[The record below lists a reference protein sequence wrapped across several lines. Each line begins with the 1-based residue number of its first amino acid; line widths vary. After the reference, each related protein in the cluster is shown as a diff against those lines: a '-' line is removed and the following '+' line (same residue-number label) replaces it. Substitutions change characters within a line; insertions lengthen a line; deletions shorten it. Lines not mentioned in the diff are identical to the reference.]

1 MPGTVWSRAGDD
13 WNQLHYLS
21 LGAGNL
27 MNRHLIAICRYTLQ
41 YLRPLWFLVLGTN
54 AVSWNRLIRI
64 ATPVLISW
72 LALHSIH
79 LISSKVDV
87 APIII
92 LIVKLCA
99 IFMILR
105 VVSFLINIGSSSS
118 RYM

>member
-1 MPGTVWSRAGDD
+1 MCF
-13 WNQLHYLS
+13 LS

-27 MNRHLIAICRYTLQ
+27 MIRHLLAICRYTLQ
-41 YLRPLWFLVLGTN
+41 YLRPLWFLALGTN

-72 LALHSIH
+72 LALYSIH

-87 APIII
+87 APVIII
-92 LIVKLCA
+92 TVKLCA

-105 VVSFLINIGSSSS
+105 VVFLLINIGISESTDL
-118 RYM
+118 